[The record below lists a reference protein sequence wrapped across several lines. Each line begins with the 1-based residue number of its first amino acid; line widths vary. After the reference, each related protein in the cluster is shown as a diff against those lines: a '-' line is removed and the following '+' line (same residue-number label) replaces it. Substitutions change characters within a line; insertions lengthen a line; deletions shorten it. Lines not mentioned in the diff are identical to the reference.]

1 MHPSLRNTEWVNGDK
16 ERLIRILLEGM
27 RGEIEVNGQ
36 IFNHVMP
43 AQPQLNATQI
53 ADVLT
58 FVRKSFG
65 NDAPEITAEEVQQVM
80 EGN

>member
-1 MHPSLRNTEWVNGDK
+1 
-16 ERLIRILLEGM
+16 M

-65 NDAPEITAEEVQQVM
+65 NDAPEITVEEVQQVM